1 MEKVIY
7 ALWRGE
13 GTDKAAFAARL
24 HGELAPRLVALGAL
38 GAQLNVADE
47 HATDAAPTV
56 QALPVGMDAFVSV
69 WVDSANAALRK
80 PVDEAVAAVCERYAA
95 WLVTESR
102 PMRNTRFLPA
112 LGERTA
118 GFAQVALFRRPPR
131 IDRDAWLDVWLGSH
145 TQIAIDTQDT
155 FLYVQNVVTRPLTPD
170 APHYDAIVEEGFPP
184 EAIGNIRAFYDA
196 VGDEEKFHRN
206 VMAMRESCARFID
219 MDKIDVV
226 QTSQYVLM
234 PPRGGVG

>member
-7 ALWRGE
+7 ALWRADRTE
-13 GTDKAAFAARL
+13 RAAFIERL

-38 GAQLNVADE
+38 GAQLNVAD
-47 HATDAAPTV
+47 AAADGAAPTV
-56 QALPVGMDAFVSV
+56 QALPTPMDAFVSV
-69 WVDSANAALRK
+69 WLDSANDGLRK
-80 PVDEAVAAVCERYAA
+80 PFDAAVAAVCGSYAG

-112 LGERTA
+112 PGERTP

-131 IDRDAWLDVWLGSH
+131 IEREAWLDVWLGSH

-155 FLYVQNVVTRPLTPD
+155 FLYVQNVVTRALTVD
-170 APHYDAIVEEGFPP
+170 APAYDAIVEEGFPP
-184 EAIGNIRAFYDA
+184 EAVGNLHAFYNA
-196 VGDEEKFHRN
+196 VGDEDRFRSN
-206 VMAMRESCARFID
+206 VAAMRASCQRFID